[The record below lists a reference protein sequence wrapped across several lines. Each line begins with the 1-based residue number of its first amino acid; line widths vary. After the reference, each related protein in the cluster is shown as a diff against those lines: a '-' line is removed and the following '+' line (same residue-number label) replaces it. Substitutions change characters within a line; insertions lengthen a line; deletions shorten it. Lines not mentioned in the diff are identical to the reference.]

1 MSSAEDRDLGQRVG
15 GALTLI
21 KPGAPPM
28 AEIMRQGQGIRRRRR
43 AAGAGIVAVLV
54 AAAVAIPDLLH
65 VVAHIGHPPGPPA
78 RPLTVSRLG
87 PVARDDVIGSGT
99 ANGKPW
105 VVRLTGGQ
113 DPAAAAAGLPVT
125 GRLGTAPMGSAPVTF
140 TGAGTGRERLL
151 AGPVGPAVAY
161 LTMQAAGGPVYKLWP
176 VAWHGHRYI
185 GLVVPR
191 DLAVARFTAYSAH
204 GELAYAIPFPV
215 NGFPLIVSWLRP
227 GAASPAPVSLGV
239 NSSGSST
246 YRWWSVTAQIGPWG
260 TCLVQ
265 TAGAGQIACR
275 PTRSYPPNAVIT
287 VMTDRW
293 RGLHAGITGA
303 AVAYIKLRL
312 RNRKT
317 VRLPVTHVGGQ
328 GFWALSV
335 LRHPGPVASWTAC
348 DTAGHPVAGGSG
360 PPG

>member
-1 MSSAEDRDLGQRVG
+1 MSAEERDLGQRVG

-21 KPGAPPM
+21 KPGPPPT
-28 AEIMRQGQGIRRRRR
+28 AEIMRQGLGIRRRRR
-43 AAGAGIVAVLV
+43 AAGAGVVAVV
-54 AAAVAIPDLLH
+54 VAAAAVAIPGLLH
-65 VVAHIGHPPGPPA
+65 VAAHIGHPPGQ
-78 RPLTVSRLG
+78 PLTVSRLG
-87 PVARDDVIGSGT
+87 PVARDGIIGSGT
-99 ANGKPW
+99 IDGKPW
-105 VVRLTGGQ
+105 VVRLSGGQ
-113 DPAAAAAGLPVT
+113 DPVAKAAGLPAT
-125 GRLGTAPMGSAPVTF
+125 GRLGTAPVGSAPVTF
-140 TGAGTGRERLL
+140 AGAGTGRERLL
-151 AGPVGPAVAY
+151 AGPVSPAVAY

-176 VAWHGHRYI
+176 VAWHGRRYI

-215 NGFPLIVSWLRP
+215 SGFPLVVSWLRP
-227 GAASPAPVSLGV
+227 GAASPASVSLGV
-239 NSSGSST
+239 NSSGGGT

-265 TAGAGQIACR
+265 TAGAGQVSCR
-275 PTRSYPPNAVIT
+275 PTRSYPPDAVIT

-303 AVAYIKLRL
+303 AVAYIKLKL

-317 VRLPVTHVGGQ
+317 ARLPVIHAGGQ

-335 LRHPGPVASWTAC
+335 LRHPGPVASWTAY
-348 DTAGHPVAGGSG
+348 DTAGHPVAGGTG

>member
-1 MSSAEDRDLGQRVG
+1 MSSAEERDLGQRVD

-21 KPGAPPM
+21 KPGPPPT
-28 AEIMRQGQGIRRRRR
+28 AEIMRQGRGIRRRRR
-43 AAGAGIVAVLV
+43 AAGAGVVAVV
-54 AAAVAIPDLLH
+54 AAVAVALPGLLH
-65 VVAHIGHPPGPPA
+65 AVAHIGHPPGPPG

-99 ANGKPW
+99 AGGKPW
-105 VVRLTGGQ
+105 AVRLAGGQ
-113 DPAAAAAGLPVT
+113 DPVAEAAGLPVT
-125 GRLGTAPMGSAPVTF
+125 GRLGTAPVGSAPVTF
-140 TGAGTGRERLL
+140 AGAGTGRERLL
-151 AGPVGPAVAY
+151 AGPVSPAVAY

-176 VAWHGHRYI
+176 VAWHGRRYI

-215 NGFPLIVSWLRP
+215 SGFPLIVSWLRP

-239 NSSGSST
+239 NSSGGSI
-246 YRWWSVTAQIGPWG
+246 YRWWSVEAQIGPWG

-265 TAGAGQIACR
+265 TAGAGQVSCR
-275 PTRSYPPNAVIT
+275 PTRSYPPDAVIT

-303 AVAYIKLRL
+303 AVAYIKLKL

-317 VRLPVTHVGGQ
+317 ARLPVIHVGGQ

-335 LRHPGPVASWTAC
+335 LRHPGPVASWAAY
-348 DTAGHPVAGGSG
+348 DAAGQPVAGGTG